1 MARSDIDRPVQQS
14 IIDRLIDDDPL
25 SNVEPP
31 MSRSQSVRV
40 FKNSIRRDLEWLLN
54 SRRTPEDPPE
64 DMEDAARSVLY
75 FGLPDV
81 TSLSG
86 DSTDDRV
93 RLLRMIE
100 EAIATYEPRLSGV
113 SVSEA
118 ESTDSES
125 RRVRF
130 IIQATLRMDPS
141 PELVYFD
148 TVLDLSNKEY
158 EVTAS

>member
-14 IIDRLIDDDPL
+14 LIDRLIDDDPF
-25 SNVEPP
+25 SNMEPP

-40 FKNSIRRDLEWLLN
+40 YKNSIRRDLEWLLN
-54 SRRTPEDPPE
+54 SRRTPEEPPE
-64 DMEDAARSVLY
+64 DMENAAESVLY
-75 FGLPDV
+75 YGLPDV

-100 EAIATYEPRLSGV
+100 DSIATYEPRLTSV

-118 ESTDSES
+118 ENPDSES

-130 IIQATLRMDPS
+130 SIQATLRMDPS

-148 TVLDLSNKEY
+148 TILDLSSKEY
-158 EVTAS
+158 EVKGS